1 MGNKRRTEGTSERE
15 VYIFLNFSFKVMDLI
30 KTE

>member
-1 MGNKRRTEGTSERE
+1 MGNQKRTEGTSERE
-15 VYIFLNFSFKVMDLI
+15 VYIFNFFNFKVMDLI